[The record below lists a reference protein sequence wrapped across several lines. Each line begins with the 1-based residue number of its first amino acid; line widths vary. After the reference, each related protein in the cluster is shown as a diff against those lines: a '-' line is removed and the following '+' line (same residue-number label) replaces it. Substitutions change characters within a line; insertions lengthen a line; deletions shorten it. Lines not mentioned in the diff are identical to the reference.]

1 MWDDFVDFADFG
13 DFASDAS
20 DVAEWSD
27 VGEVAYDWGADYGD
41 VIDFGDWADTSTAT
55 PGTTGIWLTNLGDNN
70 MSDDFD
76 LYGENVWDG
85 GGDWGDFTPTN
96 DYGFDPYAG
105 DAQSYLYGSPIGPGL
120 NGTPGISPNST
131 SDSGWFGGIKS
142 ALGSVFSGNP
152 NTANARAAQ
161 STLYGRQVMYR
172 QNGNVYG
179 TAPANGLQG
188 FLRSLTG
195 QKSSGSGGFLGGGS
209 GDSTTMMMMAGLA
222 ILGVALLAKR

>member
-1 MWDDFVDFADFG
+1 MWDDFVDFAEFG

-27 VGEVAYDWGADYGD
+27 VGEVAYDWGGDYGD
-41 VIDFGDWADTSTAT
+41 VIDFGDWADASVPASN
-55 PGTTGIWLTNLGDNN
+55 GTGIWLENLGDNN

-85 GGDWGDFTPTN
+85 GGEWGDFAPTN

-152 NTANARAAQ
+152 NKAAQ
-161 STLYGRQVMYR
+161 RQNANVYGRQVMYR

-179 TAPANGLQG
+179 TAPANGLQS

-195 QKSSGSGGFLGGGS
+195 QKSTGSGGMFGGS
-209 GDSTTMMMMAGLA
+209 GDGGTTMMMVAGLA